1 MLLLQAI
8 SVDDLATTYLFSSV
22 EFLKNNV
29 DMEFLLFI
37 FYICFLLFQWLTIAL
52 FPIFEMSKEC
62 LQIEQLT
69 VFVLIPISNH
79 DLNSSNSNQ
88 LSLNNVKRLEV
99 ADLLCNIY

>member
-1 MLLLQAI
+1 
-8 SVDDLATTYLFSSV
+8 
-22 EFLKNNV
+22 
-29 DMEFLLFI
+29 
-37 FYICFLLFQWLTIAL
+37 
-52 FPIFEMSKEC
+52 MSKGC